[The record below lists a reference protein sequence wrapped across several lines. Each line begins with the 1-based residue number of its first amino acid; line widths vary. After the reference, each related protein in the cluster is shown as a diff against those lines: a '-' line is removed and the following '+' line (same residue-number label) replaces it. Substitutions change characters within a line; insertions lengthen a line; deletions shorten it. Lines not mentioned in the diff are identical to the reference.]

1 MKNVITAFLIAF
13 SLTAAACTPTVNMR
27 GNLVDN
33 YKLAK
38 IQKGVDTRT
47 DVLQKIGSPTTVA
60 PFDDSVWYYLGQT
73 TEKRGIFDDQV
84 ISERTLVVTFTPDGI
99 VQDIKD
105 VKGKRQDIPSVD
117 RATPTSGNETTV
129 MQQMLGNLGKFNK
142 EGGPTGGVGAPGR

>member
-1 MKNVITAFLIAF
+1 MKNVITALLIAF
-13 SLTAAACTPTVNMR
+13 SLTAAACTPTVNVR

-84 ISERTLVVTFTPDGI
+84 VNQRTIVVTFTPDGI
-99 VQDIKD
+99 VDQIND
-105 VKGKRQDIPSVD
+105 VQGKRQNIPYVG
-117 RATPTSGNETTV
+117 RETPTSGNETTM

-142 EGGPTGGVGAPGR
+142 DEAPTGGVGAPRR